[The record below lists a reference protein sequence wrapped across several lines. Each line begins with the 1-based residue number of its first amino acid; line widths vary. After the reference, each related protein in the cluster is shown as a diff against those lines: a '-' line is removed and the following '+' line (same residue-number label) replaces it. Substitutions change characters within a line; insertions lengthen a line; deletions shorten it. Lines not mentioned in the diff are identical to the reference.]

1 MLPKSMLTAAAK
13 VAAARSELA
22 LQPTFAKL
30 RAAPNTGKRLANQDF
45 KARLQSLSEADPR
58 LDVTVASS
66 NIRPLFMPVFI
77 LEFPRFGANFR
88 VFVCGSTGRV
98 GGEAHTSPLKAYV
111 ASGTVVT
118 AVLSSLPLDFL

>member
-1 MLPKSMLTAAAK
+1 MLKLQAPLAVAMSQAAE
-13 VAAARSELA
+13 SPLLPHELVN
-22 LQPTFAKL
+22 L
-30 RAAPNTGKRLANQDF
+30 
-45 KARLQSLSEADPR
+45 R
-58 LDVTVASS
+58 LDVTVVSS

-98 GGEAHTSPLKAYV
+98 GGETHMSPLKAYV